1 MRNEWEVIYLE
12 QVLDR
17 SHLISYI
24 YSMKEV
30 HIKVSNI
37 SQKQWASL
45 LLELNLVK
53 SSWRRFGPDI
63 SIKARNFN
71 KIIKWGQKIH
81 GEDTRDIDFTFR
93 RNAPKRRIHFK

>member
-1 MRNEWEVIYLE
+1 MRNEWEVIYRE

-37 SQKQWASL
+37 SQKQWTDL
-45 LLELNLVK
+45 LIELNLVK
-53 SSWRRFGPDI
+53 SSWKRFGPDM
-63 SIKARNFN
+63 SIKARNFD
-71 KIIKWGQKIH
+71 KIVKWGRRKP
-81 GEDTRDIDFTFR
+81 GEDD
-93 RNAPKRRIHFK
+93 

>member
-1 MRNEWEVIYLE
+1 
-12 QVLDR
+12 
-17 SHLISYI
+17 
-24 YSMKEV
+24 MKEV
-30 HIKVSNI
+30 YIKVSNI
-37 SQKQWASL
+37 SDKQWASL